1 MKTFNRSTPV
11 IFIAIFLLYGCTK
24 EKAVQLEPKM
34 IVLTTEQQELVDE
47 SNQFGF
53 KLLDGLVKDEPA
65 GKNVFISPLSI
76 ELALSMTLNGAMEE
90 TNDAMREAMQFSEME
105 MSDINISFK
114 NLMNELLSVDK
125 KVIAEIANSIWYRDN
140 FTVEQEF
147 IDVNKDYY
155 SAEVKALDFDS
166 PGAKDIIN
174 NWVSDKTRKK
184 IPKIIDEINAEH
196 VMFLIN
202 AIYFKGA
209 WQFEFK
215 PSETAS
221 KPFYLKSGNTKM
233 VPTMMQNETFP
244 YFINN
249 EFMAAEL
256 PYGRGNYSMVI
267 LLPQQGVEVEDLVA
281 GLNPSDWNLMLEG
294 LNPVEMDL
302 KLPKFRFAYEKKL
315 NDMLTS
321 MGMGIAFSDFADFRG
336 INQNGGLYIT
346 EVKHKTFVEV
356 NEEGT
361 EAAAVTSVGVGLTSV
376 PLTID
381 FNVNKPFV
389 FAIRE
394 KYTNAILFIGCVQE
408 PLLED

>member
-1 MKTFNRSTPV
+1 MKKIAFVTVFLVAGLIFNACS
-11 IFIAIFLLYGCTK
+11 K
-24 EKAVQLEPKM
+24 EKKEEILTPKK
-34 IVLTTEQQELVDE
+34 IVLTADQKELVDA

-53 KLLDGLVKDEPA
+53 LLLDGLVKDEPV

-76 ELALSMTLNGAMEE
+76 ELALSMTLNGAMGE
-90 TNDAMREAMQFSEME
+90 TNDAMREAMQFSDME

-114 NLMNELLSVDK
+114 NLMNELLTVDK
-125 KVIAEIANSIWYRDN
+125 KVIAEIANSIWYRKD
-140 FTVEQEF
+140 FSVEQEF
-147 IDVNKDYY
+147 FNVNKNYY
-155 SAEVKALDFDS
+155 NAEVKALDFDS

-174 NWVSDKTRKK
+174 KWVSDKTRKK
-184 IPKIIDEINAEH
+184 IPKIIDEIDRDH

-209 WQFEFK
+209 WQSEFK

-233 VPTMMQNETFP
+233 VPTMMQNDTFP
-244 YFINN
+244 YFANN

-281 GLNPSDWNLMLEG
+281 SLNPMDWNLMLAG
-294 LNPVEMDL
+294 LNPAKLDL
-302 KLPKFRFAYEKKL
+302 QLPKFRFAYEKKL

-336 INQNGGLYIT
+336 INKDIRLAIS
-346 EVKHKTFVEV
+346 EVKHKTYVEV

-361 EAAAVTSVGVGLTSV
+361 EAAAVTSVGIVVTSM

-381 FNVNKPFV
+381 FNVNRPFI

>member
-1 MKTFNRSTPV
+1 MKTSNLFAAFL
-11 IFIAIFLLYGCTK
+11 IIFLISLGCSK

-53 KLLDGLVKDEPA
+53 KLLDGLVKDEPP

-76 ELALSMTLNGAMEE
+76 ELALSMTLNGAIEE

-147 IDVNKDYY
+147 VDVNKDYY

-174 NWVSDKTRKK
+174 KWVSDKTRKK
-184 IPKIIDEINAEH
+184 IPKIIDEINADH

-209 WQFEFK
+209 WQSEFK
-215 PSETAS
+215 PSETAF
-221 KPFYLKSGNTKM
+221 KPFHLKSGNTKM

-256 PYGRGNYSMVI
+256 PYGRGNYSMII

-302 KLPKFRFAYEKKL
+302 KLPKFRFTYEKKL

-361 EAAAVTSVGVGLTSV
+361 EAAAVTSVGVALTSV

-381 FNVNKPFV
+381 FNVNRPFV

-408 PLLED
+408 PLMED

>member
-1 MKTFNRSTPV
+1 MKTITG
-11 IFIAIFLLYGCTK
+11 IASISLIAFFVLNGCDK
-24 EKAVQLEPKM
+24 ESKVTLEPKK
-34 IVLTTEQQELVDE
+34 IVLSSDQQELVDAG
-47 SNQFGF
+47 NQFGF
-53 KLLDGLVKDEPA
+53 ELLNALVKDEPA
-65 GKNVFISPLSI
+65 GKNVLISPLSV
-76 ELALSMTLNGAMEE
+76 ELALSMTLNGAREE
-90 TNDAMREAMQFSEME
+90 TNDAMREAMQFSDMD
-105 MSDINISFK
+105 MSEINISYK
-114 NLMNELLSVDK
+114 NLMKELLSVDK
-125 KVIAEIANSIWYRDN
+125 KVIAEIANSIWYRNN
-140 FTVEQEF
+140 FGVEQEF
-147 IDVNKDYY
+147 IDVNKNFYN
-155 SAEVKALDFDS
+155 AEVKALDFDS

-174 NWVSDKTRKK
+174 KWVSDKTKKK
-184 IPKIIDEINAEH
+184 IPEIIDEINSEH

-221 KPFYLKSGNTKM
+221 KPFYLESGNTKM

-244 YFINN
+244 YFANN

-267 LLPQQGVEVEDLVA
+267 LLPQQEVGVEELVA
-281 GLNPSDWNLMLEG
+281 SLNPTDWNLMLEG
-294 LNPVEMDL
+294 LNPAIMDL
-302 KLPKFRFAYEKKL
+302 QLPKFRFAYEKKL

-361 EAAAVTSVGVGLTSV
+361 EAAAVTSVGVGVTSM
-376 PLTID
+376 PPTID
-381 FNVNKPFV
+381 FNVNRPFV

-394 KYTNAILFIGCVQE
+394 MYTNAILFIGCVQE
-408 PLLED
+408 PLMEE

>member
-1 MKTFNRSTPV
+1 MKTFNRSTLV
-11 IFIAIFLLYGCTK
+11 IFIAIFLLYGCNK
-24 EKAVQLEPKM
+24 EKVVSLEPKK
-34 IVLTTEQQELVDE
+34 IVLTSDQQELVDE